1 MPKQPRWEAHSAPGT
16 DDSAHCRRRDSKPMK
31 LRNAPFA
38 LLTLLAALALT
49 ACNRYPTPEDI
60 EDLYVKEGQGLGHRF
75 IGEAAANY
83 YVGIGDGI
91 VLAVAGAPEIS
102 GPYVVGIDG
111 KITLPFV
118 EDVYVGGLTR
128 KEIAN
133 KVENVL
139 KRFYRDPK
147 VSVTMAAYN
156 SKKFYVFGEA
166 LRVGALPY
174 TGDIT
179 MIDVLAN
186 VGINPITAKKNIFL
200 IRSDPVKPRVYIS
213 NYHHMTYYG
222 ISKTNFQVRE
232 DDIIYV
238 RANIW
243 GKLAKLIAR
252 ITYPIQVLSSALL
265 TGARVYALPLQV
277 DIQREYLSNGR
288 RY

>member
-1 MPKQPRWEAHSAPGT
+1 
-16 DDSAHCRRRDSKPMK
+16 MK
-31 LRNAPFA
+31 LRNTP
-38 LLTLLAALALT
+38 LTLLALVAACALT
-49 ACNRYPTPEDI
+49 ACNRYPKPEDI

-174 TGDIT
+174 TGDVT
-179 MIDVLAN
+179 MLDVLAN
-186 VGINPITAKKNIFL
+186 VGINPITAKKDIFL

-222 ISKTNFQVRE
+222 LSKTNFQVRE

-252 ITYPIQVLSSALL
+252 VTYPIQVLSSALL